1 MLKKINN
8 NENKK
13 IISALIAPQI
23 IHYQQIV
30 THPNVVEMG
39 ESGEPQAE
47 ALMKTLELFNYGTIE
62 DYRLEEHKY
71 TPLRKVS

>member
-1 MLKKINN
+1 
-8 NENKK
+8 
-13 IISALIAPQI
+13 
-23 IHYQQIV
+23 
-30 THPNVVEMG
+30 MG

-71 TPLRKVS
+71 TPLRKVSKILEIAWVAIRPKVWLPLRIRAKVQGPAITPHN